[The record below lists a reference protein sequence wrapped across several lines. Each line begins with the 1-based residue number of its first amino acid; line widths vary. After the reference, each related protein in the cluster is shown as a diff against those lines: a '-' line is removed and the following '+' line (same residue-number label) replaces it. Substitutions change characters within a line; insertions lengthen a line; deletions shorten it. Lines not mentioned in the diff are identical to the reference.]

1 MQDLTESSDDQP
13 RFGAG
18 RFPNPTVM
26 NAGISSTDVENE
38 DGSYEV
44 KNVLWSTSGFYY
56 EFSIV
61 IKKSIYGLVVR
72 ANVLEQTSPD
82 TFRRTGRDVA
92 IKVCAKD
99 VLVRS
104 GGVSLENPITEIGAM
119 QDVGEPRHPNIATQI
134 ECCVD
139 EKNIYSVLKFHHG
152 VELFDHILNNGPL
165 NETAARCMF
174 QQLMLAVFRLQC
186 RDIAHRDISLENIM
200 YNAADHGTVL
210 IDFGLCVKLQRD
222 TRSRQGEYLLVPN
235 AACGKSYYMP
245 PESAWDGCLQL
256 VNPMEGDVWSAGMCL
271 LYALLGFPPIER
283 ACDDDVRY
291 KYLTQGRLPELLEHW
306 QVCLSAELVELIQ
319 AMLRPEP
326 SERPSVRQILQH
338 SWMQRDGLPY
348 PFPSEL
354 SAEELAAACG
364 FQASTASAPSSL
376 SSSSVL
382 PALEHP
388 HVEWGAV
395 DAADSE
401 MDVGVGAEGEG
412 EGEGEEF
419 SMRSSV
425 ESRWSC
431 TTTPTAAHGHAVG
444 NNISSVGGAQQ
455 AGGGAPLHCRSG
467 SFSSTCT
474 THLPYNTT
482 SYTQPT
488 SSSNYQHHNNTYQH
502 HGMDDM
508 HIDTSSPF
516 PSSLQQP
523 RSGLSSGA
531 SSGAATPN
539 THSHPFHSSD
549 TGGVAGALHH
559 AGTSVTGASS
569 VGAQQQQSSNP
580 FGLRIN
586 TRASSRGGTNNN
598 NTNTNTNT
606 NTSHNSCYSNDYTD
620 TDQEGGSPDNG
631 SPIVAL
637 NLANAATTIPNRTNT
652 SSSTGANGAGKGPGG
667 NFTGYHT
674 RSHSFGK
681 ANINY
686 AV

>member
-1 MQDLTESSDDQP
+1 M
-13 RFGAG
+13 
-18 RFPNPTVM
+18 
-26 NAGISSTDVENE
+26 
-38 DGSYEV
+38 
-44 KNVLWSTSGFYY
+44 YY

-119 QDVGEPRHPNIATQI
+119 QDVGEPRHPNIATQV

-139 EKNIYSVLKFHHG
+139 DKNIYSVLKYHHG

-165 NETAARCMF
+165 DETSARCMF

-200 YNAADHGTVL
+200 FNAADHGTVL

-222 TRSRQGEYLLVPN
+222 PRHQHGKGEGEYLLVPN

-245 PESAWDGCLQL
+245 PESAWDGSLQL
-256 VNPMEGDVWSAGMCL
+256 VNPMQGDIWSAGMCL

-291 KYLTQGRLPELLEHW
+291 RYLVQGRLPELLDHW
-306 QVCLSAELVELIQ
+306 QVGLSAELVELIQ

-348 PFPSEL
+348 PFQSEL

-364 FQASTASAPSSL
+364 YQTTTPAAAAPASASSSAPSP
-376 SSSSVL
+376 SSSSLL
-382 PALEHP
+382 PPLQHP
-388 HVEWGAV
+388 HVAWGAV
-395 DAADSE
+395 DTSTDSE
-401 MDVGVGAEGEG
+401 MDVPDGSDMMAMNEGEG
-412 EGEGEEF
+412 EGEGEEM

-431 TTTPTAAHGHAVG
+431 TTTPTAVHATAVAAGAAHA
-444 NNISSVGGAQQ
+444 GGAQHQ
-455 AGGGAPLHCRSG
+455 QTGAPSLLCRSG

-474 THLPYNTT
+474 THMPYNTT
-482 SYTQPT
+482 QTSTSTTTYNYQQPT
-488 SSSNYQHHNNTYQH
+488 ETENHLSYHNTYQH
-502 HGMDDM
+502 TGTASGQAASLCAFSVSMS
-508 HIDTSSPF
+508 IDTSQA
-516 PSSLQQP
+516 LHQHQQSQ
-523 RSGLSSGA
+523 SGLSSGA
-531 SSGAATPN
+531 SSGAATPS
-539 THSHPFHSSD
+539 THPHSHAG
-549 TGGVAGALHH
+549 TGGALHH
-559 AGTSVTGASS
+559 AGTSVTGAASLGSS
-569 VGAQQQQSSNP
+569 SAQQQQQNP

-586 TRASSRGGTNNN
+586 TRARAGANNINNN
-598 NTNTNTNT
+598 
-606 NTSHNSCYSNDYTD
+606 SGSSYYSSSDF

-631 SPIVAL
+631 SPAMAMVAM
-637 NLANAATTIPNRTNT
+637 NAANAATTIPNSTNNT
-652 SSSTGANGAGKGPGG
+652 NNNSNSNSKGPGS

-674 RSHSFGK
+674 RSHSFGR

>member
-1 MQDLTESSDDQP
+1 M
-13 RFGAG
+13 
-18 RFPNPTVM
+18 
-26 NAGISSTDVENE
+26 
-38 DGSYEV
+38 
-44 KNVLWSTSGFYY
+44 YY

-119 QDVGEPRHPNIATQI
+119 QDVGEPRHPNIAAQV

-139 EKNIYSVLKFHHG
+139 DKNIYSVLKYHHG

-165 NETAARCMF
+165 DETSARCMF

-200 YNAADHGTVL
+200 FNAADHGTVL

-222 TRSRQGEYLLVPN
+222 AHRQHGEGEYLLVPN

-256 VNPMEGDVWSAGMCL
+256 VNPMQGDIWSAGMCL

-291 KYLTQGRLPELLEHW
+291 RYLVQGRLPELLDHW
-306 QVCLSAELVELIQ
+306 QVGLSAELVELIQ

-326 SERPSVRQILQH
+326 SERPSVRQVLQH

-348 PFPSEL
+348 PFQSEI
-354 SAEELAAACG
+354 SADELAAACG
-364 FQASTASAPSSL
+364 YHAAAPPSASSASL
-376 SSSSVL
+376 L
-382 PALEHP
+382 PPLQHP
-388 HVEWGAV
+388 HVAWGAV
-395 DAADSE
+395 DTSTDSE
-401 MDVGVGAEGEG
+401 MDVPDKGGEAEGEG
-412 EGEGEEF
+412 EEL
-419 SMRSSV
+419 SMWSSV

-431 TTTPTAAHGHAVG
+431 TTTPTAVHAAAAAAGAHG
-444 NNISSVGGAQQ
+444 IGAQHQ
-455 AGGGAPLHCRSG
+455 QHTGAPSLLCRSG

-474 THLPYNTT
+474 THLPYTT
-482 SYTQPT
+482 TQSSTYNYYQQPT
-488 SSSNYQHHNNTYQH
+488 EGDINYHNAFQQHGSGAGGQASSAFSGSMT
-502 HGMDDM
+502 MSM
-508 HIDTSSPF
+508 TIDTSQA
-516 PSSLQQP
+516 LQAQSQ
-523 RSGLSSGA
+523 SGLSSGA
-531 SSGAATPN
+531 SSGAATPS
-539 THSHPFHSSD
+539 THPHSHVA
-549 TGGVAGALHH
+549 TGGVLHH
-559 AGTSVTGASS
+559 AGTSVTGAGAVGIS
-569 VGAQQQQSSNP
+569 GAQQQQNP

-586 TRASSRGGTNNN
+586 TRTTRGSSGNSNNN
-598 NTNTNTNT
+598 NNN
-606 NTSHNSCYSNDYTD
+606 HNNNHSNSGSSSYYSSSDF

-631 SPIVAL
+631 SPAMVTT
-637 NLANAATTIPNRTNT
+637 NAVNASTTIPNSTNST
-652 SSSTGANGAGKGPGG
+652 SHSSAKGPGS

-674 RSHSFGK
+674 RSHSFGR